1 MKTLKQRGAASLLHE
16 NLSGLE
22 IILYI
27 CANYLRM
34 EFTASQIAALIGGR
48 VQGNA
53 GSKVNRF
60 AKIEEGETGS
70 LSFIAR
76 ESYLPFLSNSNASV
90 IIINES
96 FKIPSDTRATLILV
110 PDAHQAFVKL
120 LQAYHSAKKL
130 PAGID
135 PLSFIHPDSQVGED
149 VWVAPFA
156 YLGKNVKL
164 GNGVKIFPHVF
175 IDENVSIGSET
186 ILHSGVKVYHDS
198 RIGSNCIIHSGTIIG
213 ADGFGFA
220 PNQGNYEKVPQT
232 GNVIIEDHVEIG
244 SCTTIDRA
252 TMGSTIIRKGVK
264 LDNLIQVAHNVEIG
278 ENTVIAA
285 QTGIAGS
292 TKIGRNCMIGGQ
304 VGIVG
309 HITIADE
316 VKIAAQSGIGASIIN
331 KGEVVQGSPAFPIG
345 DYKRAYVVFKKLP
358 LLEQKIQELE
368 KALAVY
374 KHSG

>member
-1 MKTLKQRGAASLLHE
+1 M
-16 NLSGLE
+16 E
-22 IILYI
+22 I
-27 CANYLRM
+27 
-34 EFTASQIAALIGGR
+34 TASQIAALIGGKVR
-48 VQGNA
+48 GEA
-53 GSKVNRF
+53 DIKVNRF
-60 AKIEEGETGS
+60 AKIEEGEPGC
-70 LSFIAR
+70 LSFISR
-76 ESYLPFLSNSNASV
+76 ETYLPYLPESKASV
-90 IIINES
+90 IIINQS
-96 FKIPSDTRATLILV
+96 FKIPSDTKATLILV

-120 LQAYHSAKKL
+120 LQSYYSAPKL
-130 PAGID
+130 PSGID
-135 PLSFIHPDSQVGED
+135 SLSYVHPEAKLSND

-156 YLGKNVKL
+156 FISKGVRI
-164 GNGVKIFPHVF
+164 GEGVKIFPHVF
-175 IDENVSIGSET
+175 IDENVSVGNGT
-186 ILHSGVKVYHDS
+186 ILHSGVKVYHNAV
-198 RIGSNCIIHSGTIIG
+198 IGSNCIIHSGTIIG

-292 TKIGRNCMIGGQ
+292 TKIGKNCMIGGQ

-316 VKIAAQSGIGASIIN
+316 VKIAAQSGIGASITN

-345 DYKRAYVVFKKLP
+345 DYKRVYVVFKKLP

-368 KALAVY
+368 KALAVF

>member
-1 MKTLKQRGAASLLHE
+1 
-16 NLSGLE
+16 
-22 IILYI
+22 
-27 CANYLRM
+27 M
-34 EFTASQIAALIGGR
+34 EFTAGQIAALIGGK
-48 VQGNA
+48 VKGDENA
-53 GSKVNRF
+53 KVNRF
-60 AKIEEGETGS
+60 SKIEEGEPGC

-76 ESYLPFLSNSNASV
+76 ETYLPFLSESKASV
-90 IIINES
+90 IIINQS
-96 FKIPSDTRATLILV
+96 FKIPASVNATLIV
-110 PDAHQAFVKL
+110 VDDAHQAFVRL
-120 LQAYHSAKKL
+120 LQVYHSAKKL
-130 PAGID
+130 PTGID
-135 PLSFIHPDSQVGED
+135 GLSFVHPEAHIGAD

-156 YLGKNVKL
+156 YIGKGVKL
-164 GNGVKIFPHVF
+164 GNGAKVFPHVF
-175 IDENVSIGSET
+175 IDENTQIGNDT
-186 ILHSGVKVYHDS
+186 ILYSGVRIYHDS
-198 RIGSNCIIHSGTIIG
+198 IIGSKCIIHSGTIIG

-220 PNQGNYEKVPQT
+220 PNHGNYEKVPQT
-232 GNVIIEDHVEIG
+232 GNVIIEDLVEIG

-292 TKIGRNCMIGGQ
+292 TKIGKNCMIGGQ

-309 HITIADE
+309 HISIADE
-316 VKIAAQSGIGASIIN
+316 VKIAAQSGIGSSIIN
-331 KGEVVQGSPAFPIG
+331 KGEVVQGSPAFRIG

-358 LLEQKIQELE
+358 LLEQKIKELE

>member
-1 MKTLKQRGAASLLHE
+1 
-16 NLSGLE
+16 
-22 IILYI
+22 
-27 CANYLRM
+27 M
-34 EFTASQIAALIGGR
+34 EFTAGQIAALIGGK
-48 VQGNA
+48 VQGDA
-53 GSKVNRF
+53 DIKVNRF
-60 AKIEEGETGS
+60 AKIEDGEQGC
-70 LSFIAR
+70 LSFISR
-76 ESYLPFLSNSNASV
+76 DTYLPYLAGNKASV

-96 FKIPSDTRATLILV
+96 FKIPSDNHATLIMV

-120 LQAYHSAKKL
+120 LQVYHSSKKL
-130 PAGID
+130 PSGID
-135 PLSFIHPDSQVGED
+135 PLSFVHPDAQISED

-156 YLGKNVKL
+156 YIGKGVKI
-164 GNGVKIFPHVF
+164 GKGAKIFPHVF
-175 IDENVSIGSET
+175 IDENVSIGNNT
-186 ILHSGVKVYHDS
+186 IIYSGVRVYHES
-198 RIGSNCIIHSGTIIG
+198 VLGSKCIIHSGTVIG

-232 GNVIIEDHVEIG
+232 GNVIIEDYVEIG

-285 QTGIAGS
+285 QAGIAGS
-292 TKIGRNCMIGGQ
+292 TKIGKNCMIGGQ

-316 VKIAAQSGIGASIIN
+316 VKIAAQSGIGSSVIN
-331 KGEVVQGSPAFPIG
+331 KGEIVQGSPAFPIG